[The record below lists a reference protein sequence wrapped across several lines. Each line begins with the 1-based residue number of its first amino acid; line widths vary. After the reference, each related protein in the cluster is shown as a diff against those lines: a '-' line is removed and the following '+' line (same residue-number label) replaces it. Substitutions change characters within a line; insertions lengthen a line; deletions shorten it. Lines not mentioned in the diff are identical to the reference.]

1 MLQRLKKWMLPIAMI
16 TGAVFYRYVQIISF
30 LTPYLIFIMLLV
42 TYCKLSLRNMNLSP
56 LHAWLLGIQVIG
68 SLLIYVLLYFFDP
81 LVAEGTFICVFCPTA
96 TAAAVITGML
106 GGDIACLATYS
117 LLSNMTVATIAPF
130 IFSFMG
136 EHISLPFFESFLKI
150 GTEMIPLLILP
161 FICALILQK
170 YLPKVHSALQNRQNI
185 SFYLWAIS
193 LTIVMGKT
201 VSFIASRGS
210 AEYKEEILIALFA
223 LIVCI
228 LQFIL
233 GKLIGKKYYNTIA
246 GGQGLGQKN
255 TVLAIW
261 MALTYLNPLASIGPA
276 SYVVWQNSI
285 NSFQLWIKERKE
297 AKT

>member
-1 MLQRLKKWMLPIAMI
+1 MQRLKKWMLPIAMI

-68 SLLIYVLLYFFDP
+68 SLLIYVLLYSFDP

-117 LLSNMTVATIAPF
+117 LLSNMTVAIIAPF

-136 EHISLPFFESFLKI
+136 DHISLPFFESFLKI
-150 GTEMIPLLILP
+150 GTEMIPLLIFP
-161 FICALILQK
+161 FDCGLILQK
-170 YLPKVHSALQNRQNI
+170 FLPKVHSALQNHQSI

-201 VSFIASRGS
+201 VSFIASRGN

-285 NSFQLWIKERKE
+285 NSLQLWIREKRN
-297 AKT
+297 